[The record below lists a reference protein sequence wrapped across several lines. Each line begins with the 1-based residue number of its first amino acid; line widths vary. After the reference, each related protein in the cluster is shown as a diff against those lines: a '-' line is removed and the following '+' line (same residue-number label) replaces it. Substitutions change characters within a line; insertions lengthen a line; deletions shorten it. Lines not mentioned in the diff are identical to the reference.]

1 MLQPIILPA
10 YVGVSDPPIGN
21 VASMANKGVEL
32 ELGYRKSFGE
42 LDFKVSANGSYLQNE
57 ITDLGTVEYRTGAN
71 FQSSDY
77 ELSRNMVGHPIGS
90 FYGFQILDIFQS
102 NAEVNYYKDENGNK
116 IQPNAKPGD
125 FRFADLNDDGK
136 ITADDRTFIG
146 DPTPTWSYGA
156 TLNASYKGFDLMVF
170 GQGVAGNDVYNG
182 LRRLDIAKA
191 NWSTEALGRWNGEGT
206 STDFPRLI
214 NGDPNKNFS
223 SPSNFYLTSGAYFR
237 IKTLQVGYTFPKQIV
252 GKIGLQLLRIYL
264 SSNNLA
270 TFTKYAGFDP
280 EIGGG
285 SYGIDR
291 GVYPQARSFIAGLS
305 VTF

>member
-1 MLQPIILPA
+1 
-10 YVGVSDPPIGN
+10 
-21 VASMANKGVEL
+21 
-32 ELGYRKSFGE
+32 
-42 LDFKVSANGSYLQNE
+42 
-57 ITDLGTVEYRTGAN
+57 
-71 FQSSDY
+71 
-77 ELSRNMVGHPIGS
+77 MVGHPIGA
-90 FYGFQILDIFQS
+90 FYGFKILDIFQS

-156 TLNASYKGFDLMVF
+156 TINASYKGFDLMVF

-182 LRRLDIAKA
+182 LRRLDIPKA
-191 NWSTEALGRWNGEGT
+191 NWSTDALGRWTGEGT

-237 IKTLQVGYTFPKQIV
+237 IKTLQLGYTFAKPV
-252 GKIGLQLLRIYL
+252 LEKIGLDLLRIYL

-270 TFTKYAGFDP
+270 TFTKYTGFDP